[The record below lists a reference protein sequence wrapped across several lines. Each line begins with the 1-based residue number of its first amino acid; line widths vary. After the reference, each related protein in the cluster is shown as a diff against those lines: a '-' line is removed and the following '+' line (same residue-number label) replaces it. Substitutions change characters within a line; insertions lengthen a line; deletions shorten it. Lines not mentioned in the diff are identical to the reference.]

1 MGGIGRLGRCGLFEF
16 LSWLVGV
23 VVVVKRLGRLKEE
36 ESLSLRDRS
45 WPWVTSGMSPAD
57 LDGRA
62 RRAIKDGPSGRKR
75 KTYRRFATMS
85 REKWRRAV
93 GSSEEM
99 AETGATLPDR
109 KTWLRPFGYAPAAP
123 SARSS
128 VRLTGRV
135 SAIKRRSRRVP
146 SEVIYSRQEHR
157 REAPASRVPTCGIA
171 RAMPVRR
178 LDDVQQFAAVQAVL
192 ARQWRLRAVES
203 LFPQAEPA
211 GQAAALV
218 VLAMSHLRAELS
230 RGVRSSAQAP
240 VDACRPRATVGERAR

>member
-1 MGGIGRLGRCGLFEF
+1 LGRCGWFSF
-16 LSWLVGV
+16 LRWLVGV

-62 RRAIKDGPSGRKR
+62 RSAIKDGPSGRKR

-85 REKWRRAV
+85 RETWRRAG
-93 GSSEEM
+93 GSSRKM

-109 KTWLRPFGYAPAAP
+109 KTRLRPFGYAPSAP

-146 SEVIYSRQEHR
+146 SEVIYSRQVHR
-157 REAPASRVPTCGIA
+157 REASASRVPTCGIA

-178 LDDVQQFAAVQAVL
+178 LDDVQQLAVVQAVL
-192 ARQWRLRAVES
+192 ARQRRLRAVRGV
-203 LFPQAEPA
+203 LPQAGLA
-211 GQAAALV
+211 GQTAALV
-218 VLAMSHLRAELS
+218 VLAMSRQLAELS

-240 VDACRPRATVGERAR
+240 ADVCRPRATVGERAR